1 MNHRLAPRLVSFA
14 LATLVTWSIYAG
26 IDTLALEQHSGAMQM
41 SMATGT
47 IQVASVN
54 AAAPRS

>member
-1 MNHRLAPRLVSFA
+1 MNNRLAPRFVSFA
-14 LATLVTWSIYAG
+14 LATLVTWSIYSG
-26 IDTLALEQHSGAMQM
+26 IDTLALEQHSAAMQM

-47 IQVASVN
+47 TQVASVN